1 MATPPMGT
9 QTLNDQNKPLTV
21 GDWLITLIVLSIP
34 LVGLIFLL
42 YWALSSSSN
51 INRKN
56 FCIAYIVIAIIIIA
70 LVVALMFLGVLA
82 GLMGDVSLNMES
94 ANIGLPDIPN

>member
-1 MATPPMGT
+1 MTTPPMGT
-9 QTLNDQNKPLTV
+9 QALNDQNRPLTV
-21 GDWLITLIVLSIP
+21 GDWLITLIILSIP
-34 LVGLIFLL
+34 LVGFIFLL

-56 FCIAYIVIAIIIIA
+56 FCIAYLVVAVIIIA

-82 GLMGDVSLNMES
+82 GLMGDVTLNMES
-94 ANIGLPDIPN
+94 TKIVHPKVPI

>member
-1 MATPPMGT
+1 MTTPPMGT
-9 QTLNDQNKPLTV
+9 QALNDQNRPLTV

-34 LVGLIFLL
+34 LVGFIFLL

-56 FCIAYIVIAIIIIA
+56 FCIAY
-70 LVVALMFLGVLA
+70 LVVALIIIGLVLVLMFLGVLA

-94 ANIGLPDIPN
+94 AKIVYPKVPI

>member
-1 MATPPMGT
+1 MTTPPIET
-9 QTLNDQNKPLTV
+9 QALNDQNRPLTV
-21 GDWLITLIVLSIP
+21 GDWLITLFVLSIP
-34 LVGLIFLL
+34 LVGFVFLL

-56 FCIAYIVIAIIIIA
+56 FCLAYLVVAVIIIA

-82 GLMGDVSLNMES
+82 GLLGDVSLKMEGEQ
-94 ANIGLPDIPN
+94 IGLLGIPI